1 MGLISKS
8 FSLRKEAAFIK
19 RVSLVPEIHL
29 DHFEE
34 ITSRQ
39 HVMVCESVAETVY
52 LVYDAQSETV
62 YPGVKGIQNTRLRL
76 ARVGRPIRSPV
87 WDGVRDAPP
96 VMRS

>member
-29 DHFEE
+29 HHFEG

-39 HVMVCESVAETVY
+39 HVMVCGSVAETVY

-62 YPGVKGIQNTRLRL
+62 YPGVKGIENTWLRL
-76 ARVGRPIRSPV
+76 ARVGRPIRQPCV
-87 WDGVRDAPP
+87 GWGEDASP